1 MEEKILSKNSHQDV
15 KLATLEERLD
25 NFKESITSEIKLY
38 REEFIR
44 FRENEFKHLNDRIWT
59 LILLLITSIIVPI
72 FLKIVF

>member
-1 MEEKILSKNSHQDV
+1 MEEKILSKNSHQDI

>member
-44 FRENEFKHLNDRIWT
+44 FRENEFKHLNDKIWT

>member
-59 LILLLITSIIVPI
+59 LIFLLITSIIVPI